1 MSFIHLY
8 ITWSMSTTIS
18 YSYVIDNMFTI
29 NIFAVYLCIYNIVY
43 VYCHTTS
50 ISHLYRIYEFI
61 YNLINTTLYS
71 HTYMTTH
78 SLLYNTIL
86 IQFYIY
92 IYICIYI
99 YIYTYLHLQ
108 ICIYIYIYI
117 YIFVK
122 SF

>member
-18 YSYVIDNMFTI
+18 YSYVIDNMFII

-71 HTYMTTH
+71 HTYVITRF
-78 SLLYNTIL
+78 LLYNTIR
-86 IQFYIY
+86 IQS
-92 IYICIYI
+92 YICIYI
-99 YIYTYLHLQ
+99 SVSTYTYLHLQ